1 MITGLLAN
9 DIELEVAKKFFA
21 QKFACSCSK
30 GEGDELIIQGDVVDH
45 LFDVIPEKYTQVKMH
60 RTYKTYGYSL
70 GYSFFNFAFKDHPG
84 NDGAQR
90 EII

>member
-9 DIELEVAKKFFA
+9 DIELDGSKKFFA

-45 LFDVIPEKYTQVKMH
+45 LFDVIPEKYPQV
-60 RTYKTYGYSL
+60 
-70 GYSFFNFAFKDHPG
+70 
-84 NDGAQR
+84 
-90 EII
+90 I